1 MKFYN
6 DLAKNTVI
14 FGIDDFSSSHSDN
27 CKNKF
32 LMIGEG
38 PAYGINGSFGL
49 PKRKFSTNFTKAKIT
64 LFEFTL

>member
-1 MKFYN
+1 MEFYN

-49 PKRKFSTNFTKAKIT
+49 PKKKV
-64 LFEFTL
+64 